1 MKFFN
6 KSDQVVRRKDP
17 VVVGNIFSWT
27 SPGTSVVKAPGWL
40 MAILGVLCVLFSV
53 LPLVETRLPDAIE
66 ILFALLGLYVLF
78 RYGQGLRWSLPV
90 KLMAVSVIV
99 LLISWVFMLLDHP
112 DIARTGPSLEDF
124 LDKFF
129 FLFIALVLA
138 GVERRIL
145 VYLGIFGIFI
155 FLMPWLSGGGFRTL
169 EAGLEGQRT
178 GFGINPIRTG
188 VLFGAVFLGLICF
201 SGRWILTPQFSAL
214 RLGLWAPV
222 VVFSLVG
229 VVITQS
235 RTAMVAMLPGLVL
248 IFAMFI
254 MLAEFSGRT
263 KAIIVTAITM
273 GVVTLLVISVYT
285 GLSQVVE
292 KRFSQ
297 ELEVVALIMEGEL
310 DDVPRTSW
318 GIRIHFLQEGWHA
331 LTERPLTGWGYRA
344 GENVLNTELLRQ
356 PDGNVFSQVHNSYL
370 ESALRYGLG
379 GLFILL
385 GLFAWALKGTWDCW
399 KKGVVKTD
407 TLIFIVASLSYF
419 MVANL
424 FDALLFQTEGVL
436 LFNVLM
442 GVAASY
448 IFRQRQQTSNSG
460 VSPHEHSPA

>member
-6 KSDQVVRRKDP
+6 KSDQVVRKKDP

-90 KLMAVSVIV
+90 KLMTASVIV
-99 LLISWVFMLLDHP
+99 LLISWAFMLLDHP

-155 FLMPWLSGGGFRTL
+155 FLMPWLSGGGL
-169 EAGLEGQRT
+169 SQISAGLEGRRA
-178 GFGINPIRTG
+178 GFGINPIRAG
-188 VLFGAVFLGLICF
+188 LLFGAAFLGLVCF
-201 SGRWILTPQFSAL
+201 SGRLFLTPRFSVI
-214 RLGLWAPV
+214 RFGLWSV
-222 VVFSLVG
+222 LIVFVLAML
-229 VVITQS
+229 VITQS
-235 RTAMVAMLPGLVL
+235 RTAMVSILLGLIL

-254 MLAEFSGRT
+254 TLAKFSVQMKLTIAALTFGGLV
-263 KAIIVTAITM
+263 AVLLII
-273 GVVTLLVISVYT
+273 GST
-285 GLSQVVE
+285 GLSEVVK
-292 KRFSQ
+292 KRFGQ
-297 ELEVVALIMEGEL
+297 EA
-310 DDVPRTSW
+310 DVIAMVMVGDIDNVPNTSW
-318 GIRIHFLQEGWHA
+318 GIRIHLLQEGWHA
-331 LTERPLTGWGYRA
+331 FKERPLTGWGYRA
-344 GENVLNTELLRQ
+344 GEIILDKEELRRG
-356 PDGNVFSQVHNSYL
+356 DGGVFSQVHNSYL
-370 ESALRYGLG
+370 ESIVRYGPASLV
-379 GLFILL
+379 ILL
-385 GLFAWALKGTWDCW
+385 CLFGWALKSIWDCW
-399 KKGVVKTD
+399 KSNRMGTD
-407 TLIFIVASLSYF
+407 SLVFLTASLGYF

-448 IFRQRQQTSNSG
+448 IFLQQQQASNNG
-460 VSPHEHSPA
+460 VSSHESRPT